1 MVLATMLD
9 DIPASPQRRA
19 LSAKAVFARSGD
31 AAGTRFVS
39 SLIERKT
46 DVDHA

>member
-1 MVLATMLD
+1 MLD

-19 LSAKAVFARSGD
+19 LSAMVVFARSG